1 MERVTIRDREFTI
14 EENESRGRTARVS
27 ISGSRI
33 RMWFP
38 RFISQREAERL
49 YSDFR
54 EWALRRLSAIDFSE
68 LEAKP
73 RHIGFRDCQELSV
86 MGNRLVIRIEESGT
100 NAKAKARIRG
110 EELLLKLPAGL
121 PPEAKAAATHN
132 LVRKILTRIHLP
144 TLEARMGSINSSYY
158 DFACKGLALRDQST
172 RWGSCSRRSGRISL
186 NFRLLFAPQSIMD
199 YVIAHELSH
208 LKEPNHSKRF
218 WKLVASA
225 VPDYKERRRWLNS
238 YGKSLG
244 TPIEQMEER
253 GQAAQAQS
261 LPASG

>member
-27 ISGSRI
+27 IRGSRI

-68 LEAKP
+68 IDGKP
-73 RHIGFRDCQELSV
+73 RYIDFRDGQELYV
-86 MGNRLVIRIEESGT
+86 MGNRLIIRIAEGGI
-100 NAKAKARIRG
+100 NARAKISG
-110 EELLLKLPAGL
+110 EELLLKLPSGL
-121 PPEAKAAATHN
+121 AQEEKAAAAHN
-132 LVRKILTRIHLP
+132 LVRKILTRAHLKN
-144 TLEARMGSINSSYY
+144 LGARVESFNSCHFNFTYN
-158 DFACKGLALRDQST
+158 GLTLRDQST

-186 NFRLLFAPQSIMD
+186 NFRLFFAPQAIMD
-199 YVIAHELSH
+199 YVIAHELAH

-218 WKLVASA
+218 WSLVSTAI
-225 VPDYKERRRWLNS
+225 PDYKERRRWLNS
-238 YGKSLG
+238 YGKGLG
-244 TPIEQMEER
+244 MSIEQTEVRDPE
-253 GQAAQAQS
+253 AQARP